1 MKRQKK
7 HFLLQTR
14 RAAARLPVVRNGTK
28 PTFHCQF
35 NTYSGKNHPSL
46 SVLGSARETASAGEG
61 RNPSGLCGDKTVRA
75 PSDDII

>member
-1 MKRQKK
+1 MKRQKT

-14 RAAARLPVVRNGTK
+14 GAAAGLPVARNGTK

-46 SVLGSARETASAGEG
+46 SVFGSARESAGAGEG
-61 RNPSGLCGDKTVRA
+61 HNPPGLCSDRTVRA
-75 PSDDII
+75 PSDGVI